1 MTNNKYNFQWVVH
14 KKNLSINLPSF
25 SFELSKQFFLLNPS
39 TNVFMLFWNSG
50 YVYLLLH
57 KVYLSEWR
65 LLSML
70 CKCFKM
76 FRIFCAWTSI
86 IYLLLS
92 FFSREPGMKEFL
104 KHLCAWSCFCLMMAI
119 LPGTRCGPFTSADP
133 PFLVYRHLHEIHR
146 WCVIGSVTAMLCCPI
161 NLYSF
166 RNVYLL

>member
-1 MTNNKYNFQWVVH
+1 MSCSQSEAFNQSTIVFVWIIKANIFALSFNKCLHAILKLW
-14 KKNLSINLPSF
+14 ICI
-25 SFELSKQFFLLNPS
+25 
-39 TNVFMLFWNSG
+39 
-50 YVYLLLH
+50 YLLLY
-57 KVYLSEWR
+57 KVSSSEWR

-76 FRIFCAWTSI
+76 FRIVCAWTLI
-86 IYLLLS
+86 IYFLLS

-119 LPGTRCGPFTSADP
+119 LPGTRCGHFTSAET

-146 WCVIGSVTAMLCCPI
+146 WCVLASVTAVLCCPI